1 MKSRSNNSRCN
12 ESRPRFIRYSGEIQ
26 QNHFR
31 IPGRALARTERVY
44 RQFAISEAPSHLLA
58 SQQHNASASH
68 QSDEWDNATEA
79 KVRATEKFVPSAAK
93 RIDVEHEVILDH

>member
-1 MKSRSNNSRCN
+1 MKSRSNDCRRN
-12 ESRPRFIRYSGEIQ
+12 ESRPGFIRYSGEIQ

-58 SQQHNASASH
+58 SQQYNASASH
-68 QSDEWDNATEA
+68 QSDKWDNANEA
-79 KVRATEKFVPSAAK
+79 KVRATEKFVASATK